1 MAKTEEKTEK
11 ELLGENQAENKA
23 EDKAPAIDVE
33 ALLKKQAEEFQAIL
47 KAQAEA
53 NKAEIDAM
61 AERNNKLAEEL
72 ANFKNHTAEESKLLG
87 ESIAAIAEGKE
98 PAPKYNPYDPNLLY
112 NVHNETAGIDTIMTG
127 DEVEGII
134 GVISVHL
141 TQKLIEGAKEVEKHP
156 YTITLLEKTNE
167 VKDETKDE
175 EKK

>member
-1 MAKTEEKTEK
+1 MAEKAAAKAEEK
-11 ELLGENQAENKA
+11 LLGETNGQGETKA
-23 EDKAPAIDVE
+23 EKPAIDVE

-87 ESIAAIAEGKE
+87 ESIAAIQEGKE
-98 PAPKYNPYDPNLLY
+98 PAPKYDPYNPDLLY
-112 NVHNETAGIDTIMTG
+112 KVHNETAGIDTIMTG
-127 DEVEGII
+127 DEVEGIV

-141 TQKLIEGAKEVEKHP
+141 TQKLIEGAKEIEKHP
-156 YTITLLEKTNE
+156 YTITLLGKAGEI
-167 VKDETKDE
+167 E
-175 EKK
+175 EKAEEKA